1 MPASGSGSL
10 YPLKLESRSSNLRS
24 ATFSGEIVGSLGGYA
39 VYPYN
44 KGHKISGDTLTYH
57 LPSEYNVS
65 VDKDYVADSQAA
77 SVDAARESANFA
89 LFAKIVQDAESS
101 SSVTGSSS
109 ATFKHL
115 AGLLCIKI
123 DKMPASTCTLTVTAD
138 KKISGDFRVNLTESE
153 PRIRTDESSSDNSV
167 SIISS
172 GGTQNEPCVYYIPMP
187 ADDYSLTVRLGYK
200 SPKDGEFASCTAVKT
215 VEIERA
221 KVKRVKVTYDTMY
234 KGGYKVIAGHK
245 FIDLGLPSGILWA
258 ETNVGAELPA
268 DFGSF
273 YAWGETSVKEPSPD
287 DGYMYYKPE
296 NYKYYKGF
304 EDPIY
309 TFNKYN
315 SGGSMLTL
323 DTSDDAAYSNW
334 TTKCWTPTR
343 DQVKEL
349 IDTTNT
355 AMTLDATRK
364 NSNGTTISGAEFKS
378 KTNGNSIFLPYNGS
392 YESEYHT
399 GYSGARVQN
408 YYGRYWTNN
417 LIPKKKEDWIVYST
431 YTYQKASTLSFGW
444 SSTGNLCVSE
454 DWRFYGLGVRPVAN
468 PN

>member
-123 DKMPASTCTLTVTAD
+123 DKMPATTCTLTVTAD

-245 FIDLGLPSGILWA
+245 FIDLGLPSGLLWA
-258 ETNVGAELPA
+258 ETNI
-268 DFGSF
+268 GSDVVTSGGDYF
-273 YAWGETSVKEPSPD
+273 EWGGIVPNLSFNTDASSTKATFPDGFFSGKDVLKLPD
-287 DGYMYYKPE
+287 D
-296 NYKYYKGF
+296 N
-304 EDPIY
+304 
-309 TFNKYN
+309 
-315 SGGSMLTL
+315 
-323 DTSDDAAYSNW
+323 DAARKLWHSS
-334 TTKCWTPTR
+334 CRMPTNDEVNELKDNT
-343 DQVKEL
+343 DQSRTSRT
-349 IDTTNT
+349 D
-355 AMTLDATRK
+355 
-364 NSNGTTISGAEFKS
+364 SNGNKADGWEFKS
-378 KTNGNSIFLPYNGS
+378 KAEGNSNSVFIQYTGYRRDGGS
-392 YESEYHT
+392 YGS
-399 GYSGARVQN
+399 GYG
-408 YYGRYWTNN
+408 YYWTSNLTPTLEKEGVFSDDYNYNRANIFCFNYNN
-417 LIPKKKEDWIVYST
+417 WIAPISYE
-431 YTYQKASTLSFGW
+431 
-444 SSTGNLCVSE
+444 N
-454 DWRFYGLGVRPVAN
+454 RFHGCGIRPVHD
-468 PN
+468 PNSK